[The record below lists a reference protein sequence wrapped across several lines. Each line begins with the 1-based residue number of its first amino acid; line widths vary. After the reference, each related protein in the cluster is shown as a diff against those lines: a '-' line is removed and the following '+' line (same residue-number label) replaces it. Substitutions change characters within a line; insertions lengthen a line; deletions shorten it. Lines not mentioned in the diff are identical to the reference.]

1 MIFEFGYDPTTWIL
15 VEMDGRR
22 TDRSHRTDHRTV
34 GLNGEMILFVE
45 SVSFRFA
52 LQPEAI
58 VTQVLM
64 GVGRLVQLFLALAL
78 RVQSQRVFWPVLL
91 RC

>member
-1 MIFEFGYDPTTWIL
+1 MIFEFGYDPLTSIL

-22 TDRSHRTDHRTV
+22 TDRSHRIDHRTER
-34 GLNGEMILFVE
+34 LSGEMILLVQP
-45 SVSFRFA
+45 VSFRLA
-52 LQPEAI
+52 LQPEA
-58 VTQVLM
+58 VVRQVSM
-64 GVGRLVQLFLALAL
+64 GVGRPVQLFLALAL